1 MTHTRGS
8 PYHPQTQG
16 KIERYH
22 RTLKNRIK
30 LYHYWSVEELE
41 RSLAEFVDYYNN
53 HRVHESLKNV
63 TPADMYYGRQ
73 RKILSLRDKIKQR
86 TLKERKIYNLNHYLY
101 LA

>member
-30 LYHYWSVEELE
+30 LHHYWSVEELE

-53 HRVHESLKNV
+53 HRVHESLNNI

-73 RKILSLRDKIKQR
+73 RKILSLRDKIKHS
-86 TLKERKIYNLNHYLY
+86 TLKERKRYNLNQHPC